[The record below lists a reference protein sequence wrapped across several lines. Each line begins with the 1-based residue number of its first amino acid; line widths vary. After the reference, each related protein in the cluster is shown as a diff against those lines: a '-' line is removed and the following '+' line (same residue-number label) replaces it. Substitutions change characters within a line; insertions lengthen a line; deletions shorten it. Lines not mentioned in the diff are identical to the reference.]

1 MFSIVI
7 LASRWCRIWN
17 PFVSIY
23 YRFEDSMCAGVYT
36 SQDSPS
42 DNIADFHET
51 FIFYVIRHA
60 NAKFHFIF
68 TPVLTVLK
76 IYRS

>member
-1 MFSIVI
+1 
-7 LASRWCRIWN
+7 
-17 PFVSIY
+17 
-23 YRFEDSMCAGVYT
+23 MCDGVYI
-36 SQDSPS
+36 SQDSP

-51 FIFYVIRHA
+51 FIFDVIRHA

-68 TPVLTVLK
+68 APVLTVLE

>member
-1 MFSIVI
+1 MLSIVT
-7 LASRWCRIWN
+7 LTSRWGRIWN
-17 PFVSIY
+17 LFVSIY
-23 YRFEDSMCAGVYT
+23 YRFEDSMCDGVYT
-36 SQDSPS
+36 SQDSP

-60 NAKFHFIF
+60 NAKCHFIF
-68 TPVLTVLK
+68 APVLTVLE